1 MSKFMFSRLAFKNG
15 LEFREL
21 YRNGRIMTQL
31 PDIPEA
37 YDF

>member
-1 MSKFMFSRLAFKNG
+1 MSKFMFSRLAFEKG

-21 YRNGRIMTQL
+21 YRNGKIMTQL

-37 YDF
+37 YAF